1 MIIPSNLHTHT
12 TYCDGKST
20 AREMAE
26 AALERGFT
34 SLGFSGHSYVKGDED
49 WVMTDEAGYR
59 EHIRALAKE
68 YEGRIEI
75 LCGIEWDADS
85 EIERDKY
92 DYAIA
97 SVHAV
102 KTEAGRWAVD
112 NTPQILAEC
121 IRDGFGGDAYAMC
134 RAYFELVV
142 QSALR
147 PGADVVGHFDVVAKY
162 NARGEFFD
170 ESDPRYL
177 RAAKDALEAI
187 CNARPDIIFECNV
200 GGMARAG
207 RAEPYPPLW
216 ALKYL
221 KERGMRVTV
230 TSDAHD
236 AALLD
241 TGFEH
246 AVHLLREVGCLSVT
260 ILKNGK
266 FEEYKI

>member
-12 TYCDGKST
+12 TFCDGKST
-20 AREMAE
+20 AREMVE
-26 AALERGFT
+26 AALARGFT

-49 WVMTDEAGYR
+49 WVMTDEAAYR

-68 YEGRIEI
+68 YEERIEI

-85 EIERDKY
+85 TGDISPY

-102 KTEAGRWAVD
+102 KTAAGRWAVD

-134 RAYFELVV
+134 RAYFELVATSV
-142 QSALR
+142 LR
-147 PGADVVGHFDVVAKY
+147 PGADVVGHFDVVSKY
-162 NARGEFFD
+162 NARGDFFD
-170 ESDPRYL
+170 ETDPRYIS
-177 RAAKDALEAI
+177 AAKEALDAI
-187 CNARPDIIFECNV
+187 CTARPDIIFECNV
-200 GGMARAG
+200 GGMPRAG
-207 RAEPYPPLW
+207 RAEPYPPIW

-221 KERGMRVTV
+221 RERGMRITV
-230 TSDAHD
+230 TSDAHS

-241 TGFEH
+241 TGFDT
-246 AVHLLREVGCLSVT
+246 AVRLLRQAGYQSVT
-260 ILKNGK
+260 VLKNGA
-266 FEEYKI
+266 FTEYPI